1 VHSTCVKPPWGF
13 RRTSGAHLARVVGR
27 RLSLKDFIGP
37 TARGTF
43 VTTDAKRVGP
53 HPDISSYDSVCT
65 DRCAPFENGF
75 YHSHNT
81 PAVYLDREDKRAR
94 ALGQISTMPSMS
106 AASAPVFGAKAAVRH
121 SSRIS
126 LPTPRSNVNI
136 LPCRRAVCTMAATKL
151 EVGVQSKVTPTR
163 TVVEDYY
170 SIKSDDR
177 NGLFFAV
184 YDGHG
189 GPDAA
194 RWLDKKL
201 WDYIKGKV
209 PWEQEPRRV
218 ANALKRAFLDFDNE
232 MNEYTKA
239 GGLFKALAERGVGGS
254 RCGSTATTVI
264 IPAGQGSRLICAN
277 VGDSRTL
284 LIRRGK
290 AVPLTRDHNPE
301 DKQERDRLTVLNER
315 LGEGI
320 SAPVTQDAKGI
331 WRVKGQLAITRTFGD
346 FFVKRYCNAEPDV
359 VEEKLTGN
367 DEYIL
372 LASDGVWE
380 VMANQEAVDVIM
392 KNKSNLQKA
401 ANALVDT
408 AYAREPGDDITVLV
422 AKVPR
427 GGF

>member
-1 VHSTCVKPPWGF
+1 ML
-13 RRTSGAHLARVVGR
+13 TS
-27 RLSLKDFIGP
+27 
-37 TARGTF
+37 
-43 VTTDAKRVGP
+43 
-53 HPDISSYDSVCT
+53 
-65 DRCAPFENGF
+65 CA
-75 YHSHNT
+75 S
-81 PAVYLDREDKRAR
+81 K
-94 ALGQISTMPSMS
+94 
-106 AASAPVFGAKAAVRH
+106 APVFGDTRANRSRARTLIPSFRSDVHVSPRRKAVFA
-121 SSRIS
+121 
-126 LPTPRSNVNI
+126 
-136 LPCRRAVCTMAATKL
+136 MAATKL
-151 EVGVQSKVTPTR
+151 DVGVQSKVTPTR
-163 TVVEDYY
+163 NVVEDYY
-170 SIKSDDR
+170 SIKMDDK
-177 NGLFFAV
+177 NGIFFAV

-201 WDYIKGKV
+201 WDSIKGKI
-209 PWEQEPRRV
+209 PWDQEPRRV
-218 ANALKRAFLDFDNE
+218 ANAIKRAFLDFDNE
-232 MNEYTKA
+232 MNEFTKA
-239 GGLFKALAERGVGGS
+239 GGIFKALAERGVGGS

-284 LIRRGK
+284 LIRKGK

-359 VEEKLTGN
+359 VEEKLSSDT
-367 DEYIL
+367 EFIL

-392 KNKSNLQKA
+392 KNKSDVQKA
-401 ANALVDT
+401 ADALVNT
-408 AYAREPGDDITVLV
+408 AYAREPGDDITVLLV
-422 AKVPR
+422 RVPR